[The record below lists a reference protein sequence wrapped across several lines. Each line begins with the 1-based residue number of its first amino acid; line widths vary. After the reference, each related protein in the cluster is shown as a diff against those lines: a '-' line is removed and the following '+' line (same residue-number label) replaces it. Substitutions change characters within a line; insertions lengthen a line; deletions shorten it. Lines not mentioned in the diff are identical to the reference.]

1 MRRRQVI
8 ALPLLASGLA
18 AGCTVLGGNPEP
30 RHWYRLEDS
39 APAPA
44 PAAAR
49 SDRVLLVEV
58 VTASALHEGSALVFS
73 RRPGAFAH
81 YRFANWDE
89 PPARSLGRLVERR
102 LEARGGFRAV
112 GASTSGLRGELLLRV
127 ALEELLHDAAD
138 EPGAGRVAVDAEL
151 IDWTR
156 RTRIARRR
164 FARSAPAQ
172 AANAAGAAS
181 AISRA
186 LTDLLDDLAP
196 WVEAA
201 AAR

>member
-1 MRRRQVI
+1 VKRRTVF

-18 AGCTVLGGNPEP
+18 AGCTALGGNPEP
-30 RHWYRLEDS
+30 RHWYRLEDLGA
-39 APAPA
+39 APAS
-44 PAAAR
+44 AATR
-49 SDRVLLVEV
+49 SERVLLVEV
-58 VTASALHEGSALVFS
+58 VTASALHEGTALVFS

-81 YRFANWDE
+81 YRFANWTE

-127 ALEELLHDAAD
+127 ALEELLHDAAV
-138 EPGAGRVAVDAEL
+138 EPGAGRIAVDAEL
-151 IDWTR
+151 LDWAR
-156 RTRIARRR
+156 RTRVARRR
-164 FARSAPAQ
+164 FARSAPAD
-172 AANAAGAAS
+172 AANATGAAS

-186 LTDLLDDLAP
+186 LTDLLDELAP
-196 WVEAA
+196 WVEG